1 MTDKFTI
8 CNMGLN
14 GSFIKENGKIMEIE
28 RVVDLLNALYDENEQ
43 LKLLLREVEHE
54 LTTLTGLTATDSTSI
69 VKEDMEEY
77 GFFLNKLNGLHRDV
91 VRGRERN
98 SHVESIVKSSI
109 HDEKTAFGRMVL
121 KQLAD
126 KLGVDYD

>member
-1 MTDKFTI
+1 MKDRFVLIEEDWEYFHIKDKWT
-8 CNMGLN
+8 G
-14 GSFIKENGKIMEIE
+14 EI
-28 RVVDLLNALYDENEQ
+28 LA
-43 LKLLLREVEHE
+43 
-54 LTTLTGLTATDSTSI
+54 SP
-69 VKEDMEEY
+69 ED
-77 GFFLNKLNGLHRDV
+77 FLNKLNGLHRDV

-126 KLGVDYD
+126 KLGVNYD